1 MSDLDDL
8 LEIIAVP
15 PTDAAA
21 DAARG
26 ERTLRRRRRTQ
37 VGAVVA
43 SVAAVAAVGFAV
55 HDSSGSPGAAG
66 FADGT
71 AASSSAHGKADHHAH
86 RASQHVAKTE
96 ARLQSESSTD
106 VLRTYHDVLAEHL
119 DASGDHLRLAQNEQG
134 GSGTF
139 GTKLDWNGGGM
150 LEIVV
155 SRSWGGAWHF
165 YALENAGMTPT
176 TYDGLAARVSTKSD
190 DLVVSVQHQ
199 DLVRQQRHLDL
210 RPGPHPA
217 RAARG
222 GSRPAPDAAGVPAL
236 RSAGGVVQPERH
248 QRAVAN
254 GMASGVVVARR
265 YHRVPVAGT
274 GHREPEVVHV
284 EKPREELGAAAVT
297 VAAGPVDVEARLH
310 DTLRIRLGHQPAR
323 WADTWSRNTSSVEAT
338 NRALPSGWAHAPR
351 PLIWAPIRE
360 MSSGSRGS
368 RTPDARRW
376 RFLPR

>member
-26 ERTLRRRRRTQ
+26 ERTLRRRRRAQ

-71 AASSSAHGKADHHAH
+71 AASPSAHGKADHHAH

-119 DASGDHLRLAQNEQG
+119 DPGGDHLRLAQNEQG

-199 DLVRQQRHLDL
+199 DGTVVTLIASTSFGNNGTSTSALGL
-210 RPGPHPA
+210 TRP
-217 RAARG
+217 
-222 GSRPAPDAAGVPAL
+222 
-236 RSAGGVVQPERH
+236 
-248 QRAVAN
+248 
-254 GMASGVVVARR
+254 
-265 YHRVPVAGT
+265 
-274 GHREPEVVHV
+274 
-284 EKPREELGAAAVT
+284 ELLAAA
-297 VAAGPVDVEARLH
+297 ADRRL
-310 DTLRIRLGHQPAR
+310 TLPEYLR
-323 WADTWSRNTSSVEAT
+323 
-338 NRALPSGWAHAPR
+338 
-351 PLIWAPIRE
+351 
-360 MSSGSRGS
+360 
-368 RTPDARRW
+368 
-376 RFLPR
+376 